1 MLDELYFQKLKQ
13 HFQDQISW
21 SIDANYISELKNEY
35 LSKQGIF
42 PSLYAEL
49 ATMDI
54 EDKKIY
60 WPMIQELKNYIEWS
74 IELKQRKIFVDQ
86 VNQKLENDLIDGD
99 FELELSTW
107 HPNLIFD
114 ELVRLYDIFT
124 KNGFDRHLGNELVS
138 KNQNFTTVNIPPNH
152 PATDIHDTIYVNKL
166 ELWSDHDLTKWD
178 TEKDLILR
186 THTSSMQ
193 NQLIQKYWPECMFV
207 VPGKV
212 YRYENMDATH
222 DVAFWQVEWVV
233 IGKSISIAH
242 FKHTIKNIM
251 KDIFG
256 KALDIRLRPWFFPFT
271 EPSFEVDIDCRND
284 EKLFELSKRK
294 WRLEILGAG
303 MIHPNV
309 LKMAGVDPDQYSG
322 FAFWL
327 GLTRMIAIKHGIKD
341 VRLLTN
347 GDLRFVKSF

>member
-1 MLDELYFQKLKQ
+1 MLDELYFQSLKE
-13 HFQDQISW
+13 HFQQQISG
-21 SIDANYISELKNEY
+21 SDDADYIANLKTEY
-35 LSKQGIF
+35 FGKDGVFPWLYAQI
-42 PSLYAEL
+42 PSL
-49 ATMDI
+49 DI
-54 EDKKIY
+54 EEKKII
-60 WPMIQELKNYIEWS
+60 WPMMQELKSYIEGT
-74 IELKQRKIFVDQ
+74 INLKQKKIFVDEI
-86 VNQKLENDLIDGD
+86 NTRLKNDLVDGD
-99 FELELSTW
+99 FDIASFTW

-114 ELVRLYDIFT
+114 ELVRMYDIFT
-124 KNGFDRHLGNELVS
+124 KNGFDRHLGNELVT

-152 PATDIHDTIYVNKL
+152 PATDIHDTIYVNRQTND
-166 ELWSDHDLTKWD
+166 SDKRD

-193 NQLIQKYWPECMFV
+193 NQLIQKYWPKCMFV

-233 IGKSISIAH
+233 IGKWISIAH
-242 FKHTIKNIM
+242 FKHTIKNIL

-256 KALDIRLRPWFFPFT
+256 KTLDIRLRPWYFPFT

-284 EKLFELSKRK
+284 EKLFELSKRR
-294 WRLEILGAG
+294 WWLEILGAG

-309 LKMAGVDPDQYSG
+309 LKMAWVDPDEYSG
-322 FAFWL
+322 FAFGL
-327 GLTRMIAIKHGIKD
+327 GLTRMIAIKYGIKD

-347 GDLRFVKSF
+347 GDLRFVRSF

>member
-1 MLDELYFQKLKQ
+1 MLDELYFQKLKE
-13 HFQDQISW
+13 HFQQQISW
-21 SIDANYISELKNEY
+21 SVDVDFISNLKNEY
-35 LSKQGIF
+35 LGKQGIF
-42 PSLYAEL
+42 PSLYAQL
-49 ATMDI
+49 ASVDVQ
-54 EDKKIY
+54 EKKLL
-60 WPMIQELKNYIEWS
+60 WPMIQELKSYIEKS
-74 IELKQRKIFVDQ
+74 IEIKQKKIFVDEI
-86 VNQKLENDLIDGD
+86 NQRLENDLVDSEID
-99 FELELSTW
+99 LHISRW

-114 ELVRLYDIFT
+114 ELVRLYDVFT

-138 KNQNFTTVNIPPNH
+138 KSQNFTTVNIPSNH
-152 PATDIHDTIYVNKL
+152 PATDIHDTIYVDRHGEDHNKR
-166 ELWSDHDLTKWD
+166 D

-207 VPGKV
+207 VPGRV

-222 DVAFWQVEWVV
+222 DVAFWQIEWVV

-256 KALDIRLRPWFFPFT
+256 KTLDIRLRPWYFPFT

-309 LKMAGVDPDQYSG
+309 LKMAWVDPDEYSW

-347 GDLRFVKSF
+347 GDLRFVRSF